1 MKKVSAFFTAM
12 FNPRVMKRGFS
23 FFLLILND
31 LLFVTG
37 AGFILTAAYR
47 WNTNIGLILT
57 GVFFMFYA
65 YLLTKKA
72 R

>member
-1 MKKVSAFFTAM
+1 MKKVSAFFAAM
-12 FNPRVMKRGFS
+12 FNSRVMKRGFS

-31 LLFVTG
+31 LLFITG
-37 AGFILTAAYR
+37 VGFILTAAYR

>member
-1 MKKVSAFFTAM
+1 M
-12 FNPRVMKRGFS
+12 
-23 FFLLILND
+23 LILND
-31 LLFVTG
+31 LLFITG
-37 AGFILTAAYR
+37 VGFILTAAYR

>member
-1 MKKVSAFFTAM
+1 MKKVFTFFM
-12 FNPRVMKRGFS
+12 
-23 FFLLILND
+23 LILND

-37 AGFILTAAYR
+37 AAFILTAAYR